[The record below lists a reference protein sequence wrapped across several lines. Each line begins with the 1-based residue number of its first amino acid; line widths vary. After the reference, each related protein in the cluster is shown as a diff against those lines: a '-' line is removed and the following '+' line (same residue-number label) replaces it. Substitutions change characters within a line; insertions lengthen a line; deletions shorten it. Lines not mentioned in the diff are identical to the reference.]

1 MGFIAAKRLTTP
13 RNAKQALVASELAF
27 CYTRRP
33 Y

>member
-1 MGFIAAKRLTTP
+1 MGFIAAKRLTTL
-13 RNAKQALVASELAF
+13 RSDKQAVVASELAF